1 MKVFGKEILSIVEMR
16 SKHCSFYS
24 LKFQPMDFSFFFFFQ
39 LFGYQICVS
48 DTNPFFLKEFFFLD
62 CYNIFCLGGFA
73 STLGFAIIHS
83 PHCSQSILDTVALS
97 HMVAINPM

>member
-48 DTNPFFLKEFFFLD
+48 DTNPFFLKDFFFWTVTISSAL
-62 CYNIFCLGGFA
+62 
-73 STLGFAIIHS
+73 
-83 PHCSQSILDTVALS
+83 VALLPLL
-97 HMVAINPM
+97 ALL